1 MKLSLFKSQ
10 NVFNRGLSVQILSFH
25 DKEHTDVTVVEDYS
39 FMKSNVKKH
48 EQGIQMALFMY
59 NRTLLTN

>member
-25 DKEHTDVTVVEDYS
+25 DKEDTDVTVVEDYS

-48 EQGIQMALFMY
+48 EQGIKMALFMY
-59 NRTLLTN
+59 NLTLLTN